1 MFNFNLTRSTQNKIE
16 KKGGKIKKRRKRGQS
31 FVSGLVDTA
40 EEAEANTK
48 IVAPTKKWACITIA
62 STRLYWQVNMI
73 FATHI
78 LTAALAIP
86 LASAF
91 VPSTHHVPSTSTSSS
106 VTRASALCST
116 TSAVNNVVLS
126 PSDEAENFDS
136 YAIGTPRVHRYLRD
150 DGSDD
155 AQYGELFFQIFMSSS
170 IFLHCPSATRL
181 LSNVLTIFIHCSI
194 AWHSLS
200 LG

>member
-1 MFNFNLTRSTQNKIE
+1 MFNFNLTRSTQNKNE

-31 FVSGLVDTA
+31 FVSGYGGRSRAKQTHCNRQRSGSVL
-40 EEAEANTK
+40 
-48 IVAPTKKWACITIA
+48 PSHSPCIGN
-62 STRLYWQVNMI
+62 LKMI
-73 FATHI
+73 FAAHI
-78 LTAALAIP
+78 LSAALFIP

-91 VPSTHHVPSTSTSSS
+91 VPSAHHVPTGTSSSS
-106 VTRASALCST
+106 VTRLHSS

-155 AQYGELFFQIFMSSS
+155 AEYGELFFQIVLRSST
-170 IFLHCPSATRL
+170 IIPITGLQVFFVYRIL
-181 LSNVLTIFIHCSI
+181 LILQSCGTTAAVRI
-194 AWHSLS
+194 
-200 LG
+200 